1 LSRTVKEWIGKNDD
15 SRPPPRVLL
24 RIFERE
30 RGICHLSGRKIAAG
44 EKWQADHKIAI
55 INGGK
60 NCESN
65 LFPALIEP
73 HKKKTKADV
82 AEKSA
87 VATRAKTHIG
97 AGLEKQP
104 IKSDPDALKS
114 RERPKHEGREPV
126 PGQPGIARRFGTLGD
141 AASAVLAKITP
152 RKDAV

>member
-1 LSRTVKEWIGKNDD
+1 MPRKVVEWVGKNDD

-30 RGICHLSGRKIAAG
+30 NGICHISGRKIAPG

-65 LFPALIEP
+65 LFPALVGP
-73 HKKKTKADV
+73 HKEKTKADV

-87 VATRAKTHIG
+87 VAARAKSHIG
-97 AGLEKQP
+97 VRRDKQE
-104 IKSDPDALKS
+104 IKGDPHALKS
-114 RERPKHEGREPV
+114 RHRPAHEGRTSLPPRPMFES
-126 PGQPGIARRFGTLGD
+126 LGD
-141 AASAVLAKITP
+141 VAARVLAKITP
-152 RKDAV
+152 RKDAAE